1 MTKHIAIIQGHPDET
16 NERFC
21 RVFAE
26 TYARSARVAGHTV
39 DIVDVA
45 RLDFPLLR
53 SKAAYEHGKVPAAL
67 ESAQTAIRKADHL
80 VLVFPLWLGDL
91 PALLKGF
98 LEQILRPGFAYT
110 GAMDRGKFRQ
120 LLKGKSARVVV
131 TMGMPAIAYR
141 FFFGAHALKNLRR
154 NILGFCG
161 IGPIKESLIGLIE
174 QKNPKAR
181 ETWLERAQVLGREG
195 A

>member
-1 MTKHIAIIQGHPDET
+1 MPKHIALIQGHPDTTEG
-16 NERFC
+16 RFC

-26 TYARSARVAGHTV
+26 TYAQSARAAGHTV
-39 DIVDVA
+39 DVIDVA
-45 RLDFPLLR
+45 SLEFPLLR
-53 SKAAYEHGKVPAAL
+53 SKAAYDKGAAPASL
-67 ESAQTAIRKADHL
+67 EPAQDSIRKADHL

-110 GAMDRGKFRQ
+110 GAMDRGRFRK
-120 LLKGKSARVVV
+120 LLKGKSARIVI
-131 TMGMPAIAYR
+131 TMGMPALAYR
-141 FFFGAHALKNLRR
+141 LFFGAHGLKNLRR

-161 IGPIKESLIGLIE
+161 VSPIKESLIGLIE
-174 QKNPKAR
+174 QNNPKAR
-181 ETWLERAQVLGREG
+181 MRWLACAETLGREG